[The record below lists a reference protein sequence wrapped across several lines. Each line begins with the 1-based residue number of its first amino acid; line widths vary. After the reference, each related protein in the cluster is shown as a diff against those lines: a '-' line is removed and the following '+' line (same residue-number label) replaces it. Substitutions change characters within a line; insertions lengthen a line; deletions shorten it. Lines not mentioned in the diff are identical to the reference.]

1 MPELSGSYPD
11 KLLGGLPLRVAHH
24 RRGFTLIEL
33 LIVVAIIGILA
44 TLLLGA
50 LFKAKERASTGV
62 AKSQIQAIKSAL
74 AMYES
79 DHGKFPRRLA
89 RTGVAAGTASG
100 TNAWADDAPALYIAL
115 RNKPTRALGGG
126 QNSPYLEWKADA
138 VGIVEVAR
146 FSDPQMHNN
155 AVTAAGVEKI
165 PANEVDRLNDPVYQ
179 QSFVPPGAPRNLAF
193 LDPWGNPYHY
203 REWRSCKQSEKDTAI
218 SSGGFTR
225 VPVAPPAD
233 AATGPPV
240 VGGTIKDQIHAPD
253 RYDIW
258 SNGPNGVN
266 EYGFTGSDDVTSW
279 SN

>member
-1 MPELSGSYPD
+1 M
-11 KLLGGLPLRVAHH
+11 RVAHH

-79 DHGKFPRRLA
+79 DHGKFPRRLG
-89 RTGVAAGTASG
+89 RTGVATGSDTAGS
-100 TNAWADDAPALYIAL
+100 AWADDAPALYIAL

-138 VGIVEVAR
+138 VGLVDVAR
-146 FSDPQMHNN
+146 FSGTNMCNN
-155 AVTAAGVEKI
+155 AIPQSGVDKI
-165 PANEVDRLNDPVYQ
+165 PVADVDRLNDPTYQ
-179 QSFVPPGAPRNLAF
+179 QSLVPPTNATKNLAF

-203 REWRSCKQSEKDTAI
+203 REWRSCKQSEKDTSI

-225 VPVAPPAD
+225 VPVAPPGD
-233 AATGPPV
+233 AAVGPPV
-240 VGGTIKDQIHAPD
+240 VGGVIKDQIHAPD

-266 EYGFTGSDDVTSW
+266 EYGFSGSDDVTSW